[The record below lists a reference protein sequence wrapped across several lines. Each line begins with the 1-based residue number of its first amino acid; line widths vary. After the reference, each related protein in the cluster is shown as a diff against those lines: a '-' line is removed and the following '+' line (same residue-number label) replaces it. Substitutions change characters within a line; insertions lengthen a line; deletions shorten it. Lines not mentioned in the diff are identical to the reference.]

1 MPNQKTALQKNKTR
15 TLYVHK
21 INQVQEFN
29 MFVSVRDLV
38 SLATVSLLLASMFV
52 WVEIL
57 SVIA

>member
-1 MPNQKTALQKNKTR
+1 M
-15 TLYVHK
+15 HK

-57 SVIA
+57 SVLA